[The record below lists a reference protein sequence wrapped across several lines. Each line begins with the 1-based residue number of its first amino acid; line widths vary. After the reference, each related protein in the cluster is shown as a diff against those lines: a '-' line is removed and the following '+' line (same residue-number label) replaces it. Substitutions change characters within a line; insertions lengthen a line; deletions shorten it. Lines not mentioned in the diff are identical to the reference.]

1 MKAVVCTSYGSADGL
16 QLKSIAKPTPKA
28 QEVLIKVHATTVT
41 AGDVFVRKL
50 TLPAY
55 VFLWPIVRFGFGFK
69 NLRKSILG
77 HEFSGEIVAIGE
89 EVKGFVTG
97 DYVFGTTTGLS
108 QGSYAEYISVPA
120 DGILAHKPSN
130 MTFNQ
135 AAAVPVGGLTALSF
149 LKKGNIQPGQKVLIY
164 GASGSVGTYAVQVA
178 KYFGAEVT
186 AVCSTRNLEL
196 VQSIGADKV
205 IDYTQEDFSKN
216 GETYDVIFDAVGKIS
231 SAKAEGS
238 LNEQGSYLTIK
249 SIIKEKKETL
259 IELKEMIESGKI
271 EAVIDLTFPLDGIAD
286 AHRYVEK
293 GHKRGNLVIDLFKP
307 SQTSD
312 ISLDMAAET
321 SAK

>member
-1 MKAVVCTSYGSADGL
+1 MKAVVCTTYGSADGL
-16 QLKSIAKPTPKA
+16 QLKSITRPTPKA
-28 QEVLIKVHATTVT
+28 DEVLVKIHATTVT

-55 VFLWPIVRFGFGFK
+55 IFLWPIVRFGFGFK

-77 HEFSGEIVAIGE
+77 HEFSGEIEAIGD
-89 EVKGFVTG
+89 EVKGFVKG

-120 DGILAHKPSN
+120 DGILAHKPTN

-149 LKKGNIQPGQKVLIY
+149 LKKGNIQPGQKVLVY
-164 GASGSVGTYAVQVA
+164 GASGSVGSYAVQIA

-196 VQSIGADKV
+196 VQSIGANKV
-205 IDYTQEDFSKN
+205 IDYTQEDFSDN
-216 GETYDVIFDAVGKIS
+216 GETYDVIFDAVGKLS
-231 SAKAEGS
+231 SAKAKDSLKPEGR
-238 LNEQGSYLTIK
+238 YVTTK
-249 SIIKEKKETL
+249 SIIKERREDL
-259 IELKEMIESGKI
+259 IELKQIIELGKI
-271 EAVIDLTFPLDGIAD
+271 EAVIDRTYPLDGIAD

-293 GHKRGNLVIDLFKP
+293 GHKSGNLVIDLFKP
-307 SQTSD
+307 SKASEV
-312 ISLDMAAET
+312 SLDMAAKT
-321 SAK
+321 SEV